1 MGNYVLVEDVQ
12 SGWEKK
18 DQEKA
23 STQRILDMGEKVL
36 QAQNRWKGAGRF
48 ILRRVTDVRH
58 LPLLITVISIK
69 VCVQV

>member
-58 LPLLITVISIK
+58 LPLLITIISIK
-69 VCVQV
+69 V